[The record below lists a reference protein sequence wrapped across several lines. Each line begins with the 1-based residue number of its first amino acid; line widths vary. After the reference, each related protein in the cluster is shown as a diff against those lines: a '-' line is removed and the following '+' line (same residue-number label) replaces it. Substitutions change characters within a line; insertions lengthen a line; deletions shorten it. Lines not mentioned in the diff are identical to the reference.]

1 MTIKTTADRA
11 AVVDSGYHWI
21 PVAREIP
28 PRGSTLQLINRKRG
42 IPVRGQWT
50 PDSEWT
56 HWAPYPTFAK
66 DDRDPEYD

>member
-1 MTIKTTADRA
+1 MSIKTTNDKA
-11 AVVDSGYHWI
+11 AVVDTGYHWI
-21 PVAREIP
+21 PVSKEMP

-66 DDRDPEYD
+66 DDKDGL